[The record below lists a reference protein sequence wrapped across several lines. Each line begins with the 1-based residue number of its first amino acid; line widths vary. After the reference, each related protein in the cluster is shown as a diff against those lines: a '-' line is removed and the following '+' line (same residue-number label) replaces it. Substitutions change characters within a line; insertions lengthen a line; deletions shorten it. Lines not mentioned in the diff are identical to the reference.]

1 MARIRA
7 TTDRF
12 FFQVALCLIP
22 LALCG
27 CANAGNRGQSAAD
40 RKYSRDNAS
49 GSSAPDQG
57 PDQARDQAAPSAA
70 QMYDTTWL
78 LVDLGG
84 KPPAAPAG
92 VDLRDPRSRPRLK
105 FDAPAKRVS
114 GGTGLN
120 SFDGPY
126 ESSGGGA
133 LKFGALATTRRA
145 GEPEMMT
152 QESAFLSALDS
163 TSAARVTESTLR
175 LFDEAG
181 RELARFEP
189 LQSAP

>member
-12 FFQVALCLIP
+12 FLQMALCLIP

-27 CANAGNRGQSAAD
+27 CGNAGSRGQSAAD
-40 RKYSRDNAS
+40 RTYGRDNAS
-49 GSSAPDQG
+49 GSSAPDQA
-57 PDQARDQAAPSAA
+57 PDQAGPSAA
-70 QMYDTTWL
+70 LMYDTMWL

-84 KPPAAPAG
+84 TPPAAPAG
-92 VDLRDPRSRPRLK
+92 VDVRDPRNRPRLK
-105 FDAPAKRVS
+105 FDARAKRVS

-126 ESSGGGA
+126 ESSGGDA
-133 LKFGALATTRRA
+133 LTFGVLATTRRA
-145 GEPEMMT
+145 GEPELMT
-152 QESAFLSALDS
+152 QEAAFLNALDS
-163 TSAARVTESTLR
+163 TAAARVTESTLR
-175 LFDEAG
+175 LLDEAG